1 MSIFAS
7 LLQAIDRRKAI
18 GTCILIGIIVKPLDH
33 LYNTTS
39 LEYEQVLNLYT
50 ALSSRQH

>member
-18 GTCILIGIIVKPLDH
+18 GILNGIIVKPLDH
-33 LYNTTS
+33 VYNTTS